1 MNYIYRY
8 IDTSDN
14 IIKYIGIVCRDTDNA
29 LEKRIYEHSYND
41 SWCQGKSWKI
51 EYITVPTKNDAHA
64 LEGHFIALYGTNR
77 WYNKA
82 KTTLGLLSFVKN
94 DFEWV
99 TLYDNYVSDKNEPY
113 SYDDTYSCK
122 ESLVLHDKL
131 IENYSN
137 IIHSIKIINLMLDN
151 AVYSIYPKEQL
162 VKDLEILQD
171 GKQKYEKYL
180 DETQS
185 RLQGLYI

>member
-1 MNYIYRY
+1 MNYVYRY

-14 IIKYIGIVCRDTDNA
+14 IIKYIGIVCRDADNA

-41 SWCQGKSWKI
+41 SWCQGKTWRV

-82 KTTLGLLSFVKN
+82 KTDLGLLSFVKN

-99 TLYDNYVSDKNEPY
+99 TLYDDYVSERNEPY
-113 SYDDTYSCK
+113 NYDDAYSCK
-122 ESLVLHDKL
+122 ESLTLHDKL

-137 IIHSIKIINLMLDN
+137 IIHSIKIINLMLEN
-151 AVYSIYPKEQL
+151 CVYSIYPKEQL

-171 GKQKYEKYL
+171 GREKYEKYL
-180 DETQS
+180 DEIHS

>member
-1 MNYIYRY
+1 MNYIYRC
-8 IDTSDN
+8 IDKADN
-14 IIKYIGIVCRDTDNA
+14 IIKYIGIVCRDTENA

-82 KTTLGLLSFVKN
+82 KTALGLLSFVKN
-94 DFEWV
+94 DFEWI
-99 TLYDNYVSDKNEPY
+99 TLYDNYVSERNEPY
-113 SYDDTYSCK
+113 NYDDSYSCK

-151 AVYSIYPKEQL
+151 DVYSIYPREQL

-180 DETQS
+180 DEIHS

>member
-8 IDTSDN
+8 IDTADN
-14 IIKYIGIVCRDTDNA
+14 IIKYIGIVCRDTENA
-29 LEKRIYEHSYND
+29 LEKRIYEHSYLD

-94 DFEWV
+94 DFEWNV
-99 TLYDNYVSDKNEPY
+99 LYKNCKVICKKINHTLDDICIISPY
-113 SYDDTYSCK
+113 KLPDIVAEKYAEIRRSLIVIDDMLNNDDYSMFAR
-122 ESLVLHDKL
+122 EELIADKL
-131 IENYSN
+131 Q
-137 IIHSIKIINLMLDN
+137 LLD
-151 AVYSIYPKEQL
+151 AL
-162 VKDLEILQD
+162 
-171 GKQKYEKYL
+171 EKYNNFL
-180 DETQS
+180 DS
-185 RLQGLYI
+185 RKLCFI

>member
-1 MNYIYRY
+1 MNYVYRY

-14 IIKYIGIVCRDTDNA
+14 IIKYIGIVCRNTDNA

-41 SWCQGKSWKI
+41 SWCHGKSWKI

-77 WYNKA
+77 WYNKS

-99 TLYDNYVSDKNEPY
+99 TLYDDYVSERNEPY
-113 SYDDTYSCK
+113 NYDDTYSCK
-122 ESLVLHDKL
+122 ESLELHDKL
-131 IENYSN
+131 VENYSN
-137 IIHSIKIINLMLDN
+137 IVHSIKIINLMLDN

-162 VKDLEILQD
+162 VKDLDILQD

-180 DETQS
+180 DEIHS
-185 RLQGLYI
+185 RLQGLCI